1 MRKMWNEFKEFA
13 FKGNVMDMAVG
24 VIIGGAFG
32 KIVTSLVSDILMPV
46 LGALT
51 GGINFT
57 DMKLVISDVVLE
69 NGEPAAIAY
78 GSFIQNVVD
87 FLIIA
92 VCIFGMVKVIAKVT
106 AGLKREE
113 EKEPEAETPKGP
125 TQEELLAEIRD
136 LLKEQKG
143 TVENTA
149 ADGMEIAA
157 EEKRMTK

>member
-1 MRKMWNEFKEFA
+1 MKKMWEEFREFA

-32 KIVTSLVSDILMPV
+32 KIVTSLVSDILMPI

-57 DMKLVISDVVLE
+57 DMKLVISNVVLE

-92 VCIFGMVKVIAKVT
+92 VCIFGMVKVITKVT
-106 AGLKREE
+106 ASLK
-113 EKEPEAETPKGP
+113 KEQEQEAEQEAQKGP

-136 LLKEQKG
+136 LLKER
-143 TVENTA
+143 VE
-149 ADGMEIAA
+149 
-157 EEKRMTK
+157 

>member
-1 MRKMWNEFKEFA
+1 MKKMWNEFKEFA

-32 KIVTSLVSDILMPV
+32 KIVTSLVSDILMPI

-57 DMKLVISDVVLE
+57 DMKLVISNVVLE

-106 AGLKREE
+106 DSLKKEE
-113 EKEPEAETPKGP
+113 EKEPEAPKGP

-136 LLKEQKG
+136 LLKEQRN
-143 TVENTA
+143 TVVNETA
-149 ADGMEIAA
+149 DHAEMADA
-157 EEKRMTK
+157 EKLISK

>member
-1 MRKMWNEFKEFA
+1 MKKMWNEFKEFA

-24 VIIGGAFG
+24 VIIGSAFG
-32 KIVTSLVSDILMPV
+32 KIVTSLVSDILMPI

-57 DMKLVISDVVLE
+57 DMKLVISNVVLE

-92 VCIFGMVKVIAKVT
+92 VCIFGMVKVVAKVT
-106 AGLKREE
+106 ASLKKEE
-113 EKEPEAETPKGP
+113 ENVPEEPKGP
-125 TQEELLAEIRD
+125 TQEELLTEIRD
-136 LLKEQKG
+136 LLKAQNDVVVKEAAETSK
-143 TVENTA
+143 A
-149 ADGMEIAA
+149 ADA
-157 EEKRMTK
+157 ENL